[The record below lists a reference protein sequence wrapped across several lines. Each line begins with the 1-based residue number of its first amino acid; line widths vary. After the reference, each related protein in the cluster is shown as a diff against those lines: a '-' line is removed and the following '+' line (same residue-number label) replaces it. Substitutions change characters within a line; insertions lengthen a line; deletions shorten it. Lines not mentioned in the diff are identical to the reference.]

1 MLAAQ
6 AGERELDSA
15 AASQLYS
22 QTRGNPLFIVETV
35 RAGLISAVDGAL
47 PPKVHA
53 ILSARLAQ
61 LGEASYELAGAAG
74 AIGRPCTADLLAQ
87 VCKCPEDSVARSL
100 DELLRRRILL
110 PHGADAYD
118 FSHGKFSELAYSE
131 LGPPMRRLLHRRI
144 AEALSRVGGGDA
156 SSAEIAAHYE
166 KAGAAAEAI
175 GFYQQAVE
183 VALTRYAEQEAI
195 AHLTRALALLE
206 GLPPG
211 LDRDATEL
219 RILISLGR
227 SLTTVR
233 GFAAPEAGRVYARAR
248 VLSELA
254 GDSASRFP
262 VLSGSSL
269 FHGVSG
275 QLTAARDFGC
285 RYLRQAEALGDKVR
299 AAAAHFLIGSSTLH
313 LGEVRAARQEFT
325 DCLELYESAHGG
337 KRFFDLGPELEA
349 FCRANFAHAL
359 WLLGDPENAVAEMR
373 RTVLIADSLSH
384 PFSLALALAY
394 DALLHHYRGE
404 WQPAEEQARSAAA
417 LCQKYGFSY
426 YLAWTPIVLGWAM
439 VERGLAAEGLAQ
451 MQQGYKEFRATGA
464 LLRAPYYLALIAQ
477 ACHTLGRTGQGLEII
492 AEARAVAQRSGESW
506 MRCELER
513 IHGDLLAGAGQR
525 EEAEIH
531 YRTALR
537 LARAAGLAP
546 FERRAAARQG
556 GSTLAAG

>member
-1 MLAAQ
+1 
-6 AGERELDSA
+6 
-15 AASQLYS
+15 
-22 QTRGNPLFIVETV
+22 
-35 RAGLISAVDGAL
+35 
-47 PPKVHA
+47 
-53 ILSARLAQ
+53 
-61 LGEASYELAGAAG
+61 
-74 AIGRPCTADLLAQ
+74 
-87 VCKCPEDSVARSL
+87 
-100 DELLRRRILL
+100 
-110 PHGADAYD
+110 
-118 FSHGKFSELAYSE
+118 
-131 LGPPMRRLLHRRI
+131 
-144 AEALSRVGGGDA
+144 
-156 SSAEIAAHYE
+156 
-166 KAGAAAEAI
+166 
-175 GFYQQAVE
+175 
-183 VALTRYAEQEAI
+183 
-195 AHLTRALALLE
+195 
-206 GLPPG
+206 
-211 LDRDATEL
+211 
-219 RILISLGR
+219 
-227 SLTTVR
+227 
-233 GFAAPEAGRVYARAR
+233 
-248 VLSELA
+248 
-254 GDSASRFP
+254 
-262 VLSGSSL
+262 
-269 FHGVSG
+269 
-275 QLTAARDFGC
+275 
-285 RYLRQAEALGDKVR
+285 
-299 AAAAHFLIGSSTLH
+299 
-313 LGEVRAARQEFT
+313 
-325 DCLELYESAHGG
+325 
-337 KRFFDLGPELEA
+337 
-349 FCRANFAHAL
+349 
-359 WLLGDPENAVAEMR
+359 MR